1 MSEGESIPAASP
13 RKSKQKK
20 IFFSLVA
27 FIALGVA
34 AEQVWYRY
42 TYPYGWSHCC
52 DIQLG
57 FALEQYAQ
65 EHGGRFPSGSDCP
78 EASLSLLYSN
88 YVDADLLR
96 GKTVP
101 LETVQHAL
109 AANGKLG
116 PESCGWHYVEGF
128 NLSDDPRIAIVWDK
142 VGLGHNGQRLKNGG
156 HSIIRADGMRDFVS
170 GTEWPK
176 FLHEQQELLAHRSQD
191 AIHGLPALTARI
203 RLPSGE
209 VLTNCLGSYE
219 LVRDSGT
226 QSGSNLDLQWYH
238 IYPENGENTW
248 TLTLP
253 DQKLRSKPMTFM
265 VKDGRASPGSIT
277 FEMEKY

>member
-1 MSEGESIPAASP
+1 MSEGESVTPASP
-13 RKSKQKK
+13 RKSKFKK

-27 FIALGVA
+27 FIAFGVA
-34 AEQVWYRY
+34 AEQGWYHY
-42 TYPYGWSHCC
+42 TFPYGWSHCC
-52 DIQLG
+52 DIGLG
-57 FALEQYAQ
+57 SALEIYAQ
-65 EHGGRFPSGSDCP
+65 DHGGHFPFGGDCP

-101 LETVQHAL
+101 LETVERAF

-116 PESCGWHYVEGF
+116 PESCGWHYVEGIT
-128 NLSDDPRIAIVWDK
+128 LSDDPRIAIVWDK

-156 HSIIRADGMRDFVS
+156 HAIIRADGMRDFVS

-176 FLHEQQELLAHRSQD
+176 FLREQQELLAHRSQD
-191 AIHGLPALTARI
+191 AIRAFPALTASI
-203 RLPSGE
+203 RLPNGQ
-209 VLTNCLGSYE
+209 VLTNCPGPYQ

-226 QSGSNLDLQWYH
+226 QSGSNMDLQWYH

-253 DQKLRSKPMTFM
+253 DQKLRSKPVTFM
-265 VKDGRASPGSIT
+265 VKDGRASPNSII